1 VLLFFLEHDTGT
13 EPLGRLV
20 DKLDNYT
27 STPDRPKPH
36 LPVLFWLHSA
46 ARENHLHRRLATTRF
61 PMLIATA
68 ARDHAKEI
76 GASPAEAVWTEVG
89 AAGPVATW

>member
-1 VLLFFLEHDTGT
+1 LLLFFLEYDTGT

-27 STPDRPKPH
+27 STPERPKPH

-46 ARENHLHRRLATTRF
+46 AREHYLHRRLATMRF
-61 PMLIATA
+61 PMPIATA
-68 ARDHAKEI
+68 ARDHAGQI
-76 GASPAEAVWTEVG
+76 AASPAGDIWT
-89 AAGPVATW
+89 